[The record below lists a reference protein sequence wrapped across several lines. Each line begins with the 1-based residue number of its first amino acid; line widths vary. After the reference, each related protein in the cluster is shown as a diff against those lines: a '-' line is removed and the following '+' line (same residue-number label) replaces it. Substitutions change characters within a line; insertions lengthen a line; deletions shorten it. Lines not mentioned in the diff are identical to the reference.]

1 MREPGYY
8 WVKPKPNQ
16 QVNGEW
22 MIMQWKEA
30 YFWHDGEDYDDWE
43 FEEIDENRI
52 EREPSLTIAGIK
64 VITNDMLP
72 PDAIIFKD
80 TGNGYVRIK

>member
-8 WVKPKPNQ
+8 WVKIYN
-16 QVNGEW
+16 
-22 MIMQWKEA
+22 
-30 YFWHDGEDYDDWE
+30 DWE
-43 FEEIDENRI
+43 IAEWSVCWERIGYEMVFDDSAFEEIDENRI